1 MQYLSI
7 TLRKYKRLALSHI
20 EEIKITPFNK
30 IQLLLG
36 TNGSGKSSLLSQIT
50 PLPASHQDYHKGGY
64 KIIEILHNNS
74 RYELKSLFTLE
85 GNRYHFIKDG
95 VELND
100 GLTATT
106 FRELVKQQF
115 RVTQD
120 VQDVLTG
127 ATTFSAMSVADRR
140 SWLTRISDCDYTYA
154 IQYFSRLKERHRD
167 MIGAIK
173 LQQAR
178 LVQEKSK
185 LLTSEE
191 EDKVRYEMDI
201 LNSYFETLLSRK
213 SPIKTSVADIRTSIE
228 TLEADIVG
236 LVRDYRSF
244 HRVFGNLEGYTNKEG
259 MESDLIESRAHERNL
274 ELQIQKLCEVIESQD
289 TILESLKNVN
299 VTDIGDIDARIDREL
314 NEVST
319 LKSQYRLGLYFSDP
333 QSALNS
339 INSVSDNLSYL
350 SIELVENS
358 DKRFSR
364 DNYIE
369 ALEKAKALEV
379 KQNSLLQKQTVA
391 EAKIKE
397 LEHFRDHNKLECPK
411 CSHVWS
417 KGFDSI
423 QYSMAIDNLSAVRL
437 ELAQCVLDLE
447 TANRHTETIRAY
459 LEVYR
464 TYVNIS
470 KSFTDL
476 NPLWSYLTDNSI
488 IFNDPRKIIQVV
500 ETVKGDLSI
509 AIKVD
514 SAEKRLK
521 ESMSIK
527 QALRNSQESN
537 VASFIAHGESL
548 HAQLYELNAQL
559 QIAKQ
564 KCARLISYREA
575 VKQMESISL
584 KLQSHSGQ
592 VESKTQ
598 ELLEAQRMQALN
610 EAIQLVQ
617 IELSNREQMI
627 AKADVQHG
635 IINSIQEQ
643 ILDLT
648 ENAKLLK
655 IALDELSPSQG
666 LIAKGLTGFINHFVA
681 QMNLFI
687 KNVWLYPM
695 ELMPILP
702 DEDDGVELDYKFQIS
717 INGETVDTVPDISK
731 GSAGM
736 REIIDLA
743 FKVVSMMYLGLEK
756 APLILDEFGSKLD
769 AAHRQSVQ
777 VGISNMINT
786 CNFSQIFIVSHYEN
800 AYGSLKNADVCVLHP
815 ANVQMPVDMV
825 FNKHVVIS

>member
-1 MQYLSI
+1 MQYISI
-7 TLRKYKRLALSHI
+7 KLRKYKRLALSHI
-20 EEIKITPFNK
+20 EEIEITPFNK

-74 RYELKSLFTLE
+74 RYELKSLFSLE
-85 GNRYHFIKDG
+85 GNRYHFIKDDI
-95 VELND
+95 ELND

-106 FRELVKQQF
+106 FRELVRQHF
-115 RVTQD
+115 NITQD
-120 VQDVLTG
+120 IQEVLTG
-127 ATTFSAMSVADRR
+127 STTFSGMSVADRR
-140 SWLTRISDCDYTYA
+140 SWFTRISDCDYTYA

-167 MIGAIK
+167 MAGAIK

-185 LLTSEE
+185 LLTAEE
-191 EDKVRYEMDI
+191 EDKVRYEMTI
-201 LNSYFETLLSRK
+201 LNEYFDTLLSRK
-213 SPIKTSVADIRTSIE
+213 NPIKTSVADIRTSIANLE
-228 TLEADIVG
+228 TDIGG
-236 LVRDYRSF
+236 LVKDYRSF
-244 HRVFGNLEGYTNKEG
+244 HRMFGNLEGYTDKEG

-274 ELQIQKLCEVIESQD
+274 ELQIQKLCETIESQD

-299 VTDIGDIDARIDREL
+299 VADIGDIDARIDRDL
-314 NEVST
+314 SEVSN
-319 LKSQYRLGLYFSDP
+319 LKKQNRLGLYFSDP
-333 QSALNS
+333 QTALNS
-339 INSVSDNLSYL
+339 LNSVSENLSYI
-350 SIELVENS
+350 SIELVENA

-364 DNYIE
+364 DNYIQ
-369 ALEKAKALEV
+369 ALELAKSLEV
-379 KQNSLLQKQTVA
+379 RQNSLLQKQAVT

-397 LEHFRDHNKLECPK
+397 LEHFRDHNQLECPN
-411 CSHVWS
+411 CSHIWS

-423 QYSMAIDNLSAVRL
+423 QYKIALDNLDVIRSEIAQCNL
-437 ELAQCVLDLE
+437 ELE
-447 TANRHTETIRAY
+447 GANRNTEAIRAY

-464 TYVNIS
+464 SYSNTS
-470 KSFTDL
+470 KAFGDL

-488 IFNDPRKIIQVV
+488 IFNEPRKIIQIV
-500 ETVKGDLSI
+500 ETLKGDLAVAVKLEVADKKLSESLG
-509 AIKVD
+509 IK
-514 SAEKRLK
+514 K
-521 ESMSIK
+521 
-527 QALRNSQESN
+527 ALQNSQESN
-537 VASFIAHGESL
+537 VASFIAHSESL
-548 HAQLYELNAQL
+548 HEQLYQLNSQL
-559 QIAKQ
+559 QIAKL

-575 VKQMESISL
+575 VKQMENISL
-584 KLQSHSGQ
+584 KLQSHTTV
-592 VESKTQ
+592 VEGKVQ
-598 ELLEAQRMQALN
+598 ELLEAHRMQALN
-610 EAIQLVQ
+610 DAIQLVQ
-617 IELSNREQMI
+617 IELSNREQLI

-695 ELMPILP
+695 EIMPILP

-717 INGETVDTVPDISK
+717 VNGDSEDPVPDVNK

-777 VGISNMINT
+777 VGIANMINT
-786 CNFSQIFIVSHYEN
+786 CDFSQIFIVSHYEN

-815 ANVQMPVDMV
+815 ANVQMPEGMA
-825 FNKHVVIS
+825 FNKHVKII

>member
-1 MQYLSI
+1 MQYISI
-7 TLRKYKRLALSHI
+7 KLRKYKRLALSHI
-20 EEIKITPFNK
+20 EEIEITPFNK

-106 FRELVKQQF
+106 FRELVRQQF
-115 RVTQD
+115 RITQD

-127 ATTFSAMSVADRR
+127 ATTFSGMSVADRR

-167 MIGAIK
+167 MVGAIK

-213 SPIKTSVADIRTSIE
+213 SPIKTSVVDIRASISS
-228 TLEADIVG
+228 LESDIGG
-236 LVRDYRSF
+236 LVKDYRSF
-244 HRVFGNLEGYTNKEG
+244 HRVFGNLEGYTDKEG

-274 ELQIQKLCEVIESQD
+274 EIQIEKLCETIESQD
-289 TILESLKNVN
+289 SILESLKNVN
-299 VTDIGDIDARIDREL
+299 VADIGDIDARIDKEL
-314 NEVST
+314 EEVT
-319 LKSQYRLGLYFSDP
+319 NLRNQNRLGLYFSDP
-333 QSALNS
+333 QTALNS
-339 INSVSDNLSYL
+339 VNSVSENLSYI
-350 SIELVENS
+350 SIELVENA

-364 DNYIE
+364 DNYIQ
-369 ALEKAKALEV
+369 ALELSKALEV
-379 KQNSLLQKQTVA
+379 RHNALLQTQAVT
-391 EAKIKE
+391 EARIKE
-397 LEHFRDHNKLECPK
+397 LEHFRDHNQLECPK
-411 CSHVWS
+411 CTHVWS

-423 QYSMAIDNLSAVRL
+423 QYAIAIDNLSAIRS
-437 ELAQCVLDLE
+437 EIAKCESDLE
-447 TANRHTETIRAY
+447 DANRNTEAIRAY

-464 TYVNIS
+464 SYASTS
-470 KSFTDL
+470 KAFTDL
-476 NPLWSYLTDNSI
+476 NPLWSYLTETSI
-488 IFNDPRKIIQVV
+488 IFNEPRKIIQIV
-500 ETVKGDLSI
+500 ETLKGDLAI
-509 AIKVD
+509 AVKLD
-514 SAEKRLK
+514 AAEKRLK
-521 ESMSIK
+521 ESMGIK
-527 QALRNSQESN
+527 KALHNSQESN
-537 VASFIAHGESL
+537 VASFIAHSESL
-548 HAQLYELNAQL
+548 HTQLYELNAQL
-559 QIAKQ
+559 QIAKH
-564 KCARLISYREA
+564 KCSRLISYREA
-575 VKQMESISL
+575 VKQMESIAF
-584 KLQSHSGQ
+584 KLQNHTQQ
-592 VESKTQ
+592 VEDKVQ

-617 IELSNREQMI
+617 IELSNREQLI

-695 ELMPILP
+695 EIMPILP

-717 INGETVDTVPDISK
+717 VNGDTENPVPDVIK

-777 VGISNMINT
+777 VGIANMINT
-786 CNFSQIFIVSHYEN
+786 CEFSQIFIVSHYEN
-800 AYGSLKNADVCVLHP
+800 AYGSLKNADICVLHP
-815 ANVQMPVDMV
+815 ANVEMPKDMV
-825 FNKHVVIS
+825 FNQHVKIS